1 MNFLWYF
8 SKANRSYPHCTC
20 NTLPRTQ
27 QAI

>member
-1 MNFLWYF
+1 MNLLRYF

-20 NTLPRTQ
+20 NILSQTQ